1 MNVKKTFKKTII
13 PALTSESISRLVHY
27 LIGHSIPIFM
37 MHRFA
42 DEEHLLTGV
51 SQDHLRNCLEYLKR
65 NNYTFLSLEEA
76 IDALTNKKALPEKPI
91 TFTMDDGF
99 FEQGKIAASIFPE
112 YNCPLTFFLVTGL
125 LDQSLWPWDA
135 QVSWIIDN
143 TKQQSI
149 SLNLIDETIL
159 ISADDLKQR
168 RAVREKVR
176 NTLKEID
183 AESVPE
189 ILQQFARS
197 ACVKIPEKPPS
208 QYQPMSWENARS
220 LEKKDIRF
228 APHSVTH
235 RILSKLPRESVID
248 EISGSWA
255 RLQENLDNPLKV
267 FCYPTGR
274 ILDYGPREIGILKD
288 LGFIGGVTTIPGH
301 IVLDNKRRNAAF
313 NLPRIELPDNMPDF
327 IQYCSWIEYARK
339 NA

>member
-1 MNVKKTFKKTII
+1 MTVKKIFKKII
-13 PALTSESISRLVHY
+13 IHALSSSPISSLATK
-27 LIGHSIPIFM
+27 LIGHGIPVFM
-37 MHRFA
+37 MHRFT
-42 DEEHLLTGV
+42 DEEHLVTGV

-76 IDALTNKKALPEKPI
+76 IDALANKKALPEKPI

-99 FEQGKIAASIFPE
+99 FEQGEIAASIFLE
-112 YNCPLTFFLVTGL
+112 YNCPLTFFVITGL

-159 ISADDLKQR
+159 ISVGDLKQR

-197 ACVKIPEKPPS
+197 ACVKIPNNPPDK
-208 QYQPMSWENARS
+208 YHPMNWDDARA
-220 LEKKDIRF
+220 LEKKGIQF

-301 IVLDNKRRNAAF
+301 IVLDDKRRNAAF